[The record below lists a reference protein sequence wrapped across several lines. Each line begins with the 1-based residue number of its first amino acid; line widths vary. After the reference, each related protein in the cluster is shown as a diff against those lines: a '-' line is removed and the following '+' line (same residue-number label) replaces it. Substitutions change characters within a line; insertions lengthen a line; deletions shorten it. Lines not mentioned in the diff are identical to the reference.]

1 MPQSDETPSALEAF
15 LSLVADCIDQGAAI
29 LPGAVVQQP
38 QPAQPK
44 KEE

>member
-1 MPQSDETPSALEAF
+1 MPETDGMPSALEAF
-15 LSLVADCIDQGAAI
+15 LSLLADGIDQGAAI
-29 LPGAVVQQP
+29 LPGAVQQP